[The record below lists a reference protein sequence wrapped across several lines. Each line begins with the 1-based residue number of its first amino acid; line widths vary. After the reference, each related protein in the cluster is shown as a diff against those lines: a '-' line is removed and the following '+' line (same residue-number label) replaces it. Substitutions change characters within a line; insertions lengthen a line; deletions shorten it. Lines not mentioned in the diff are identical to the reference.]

1 MRLVASQVGP
11 DELFTAEIR
20 LSNNVYRKI
29 PKSFSK
35 KNISKLEM
43 ARYDLQLSQE
53 GIDNLVK
60 GIKDGLSKVIRHD
73 DSQVTALIARKFY
86 SDNP

>member
-1 MRLVASQVGP
+1 M
-11 DELFTAEIR
+11 
-20 LSNNVYRKI
+20 
-29 PKSFSK
+29 
-35 KNISKLEM
+35 
-43 ARYDLQLSQE
+43 
-53 GIDNLVK
+53 DNLVK